1 MYMRTTELLRLIPL
15 LSLLLF
21 GLAACNDAE
30 EMHLSPI
37 QETVMEGD
45 ASTLQIDLP
54 RTDWRIASVTDLDGY
69 PPMGGSTELEG
80 LGTVYYAW
88 ATIHRNKE
96 NTLTIETEDN
106 FDGQERGFIIHIEMK
121 TGFYRESI
129 TISQKPCQNFY
140 HIESIEYSVEDGDGV
155 KEGEI
160 QSFKHTYKDETGDTG
175 TKKKDFYPFINVPT
189 AFEFLFDNHSDKVFS
204 WIDPKEC
211 NMSLPDRIEDGK
223 VIMGQQ
229 ELKFCAW
236 GRYYKE
242 DELRYK
248 TVEVEEVGHKWNIY
262 SGIIYCKR
270 LQVTFVVTLTRP
282 GSDTKKV
289 FKGKFTQNY
298 PYDCSP
304 VYHEVKDSL
313 DDITVAR

>member
-1 MYMRTTELLRLIPL
+1 MYMRTTELFRLIPL
-15 LSLLLF
+15 LTLLLF
-21 GLAACNDAE
+21 GLAACNDAD

-37 QETVMEGD
+37 RETVMEGD
-45 ASTLQIDLP
+45 ASTLQIDMP
-54 RTDWRIASVTDLDGY
+54 RTDWRIASVTDLDGF
-69 PPMGGSTELEG
+69 PPIGGTTELEG
-80 LGTVYYAW
+80 LGTVYYGW

-106 FDGQERGFIIHIEMK
+106 FDGIERSFIINLEMK

-129 TISQKPCQNFY
+129 TISQKPSQNFY
-140 HIESIEYSVEDGDGV
+140 RIESIEYSVEDGDGV
-155 KEGEI
+155 REGET
-160 QSFKHTYKDETGDTG
+160 QRFKHTFKDETGDTG
-175 TKKKDFYPFINVPT
+175 TKKTDFYPFINVPT

-204 WIDPKEC
+204 WLDPKDC
-211 NMSLPDRIEDGK
+211 RMTLPDRIEDGK

-236 GRYYKE
+236 GQYYKE

-262 SGIIYCKR
+262 TGTIYCKR
-270 LQVTFVVTLTRP
+270 LQVTFTVTLTRP

-289 FKGKFTQNY
+289 LKGKFTQTY

-304 VYHEVKDSL
+304 VHHEVKDSL
-313 DDITVAR
+313 DNITVAH